1 MQEMLAPTSYIMGEG
16 LGDKVAMVTDGRFS
30 GGTRGA
36 TIGHVSPE
44 AAAGG
49 TIALVRNG
57 DRIRLD
63 IPARTLDLL
72 VSDAEL
78 DERRAE
84 WRLPSKEKPAGSLG
98 KYAAMATSASTGAIL
113 KW

>member
-1 MQEMLAPTSYIMGEG
+1 
-16 LGDKVAMVTDGRFS
+16 MVTDGRFS

-63 IPARTLDLL
+63 IPKRKLEL
-72 VSDAEL
+72 VVSETEL
-78 DERRAE
+78 AERRAK
-84 WRLPSKEKPAGSLG
+84 WRLPAKEKSTGSLG